1 MSSERPELN
10 RRFLQASLGPLSR
23 LLARRF
29 LRGFV
34 ITPSNGD
41 RSLSFISAP
50 LGVGLLPLALRIR
63 YVYLHIDRESLK
75 NEQGNGS
82 HLSKLGGQRT
92 SSICHPGRRFLENGA
107 LDGRGRR
114 CPHE

>member
-1 MSSERPELN
+1 MSNERPELN
-10 RRFLQASLGPLSR
+10 RSCLQASLGPLSR
-23 LLARRF
+23 LLADRL

-34 ITPSNGD
+34 ITHSSRDG
-41 RSLSFISAP
+41 SLSFISAP
-50 LGVGLLPLALRIR
+50 LGVGLPPLALRIR
-63 YVYLHIDRESLK
+63 YVYLHIDRESQK

-107 LDGRGRR
+107 LDGRGRG